1 MSNLFWSKIF
11 VISPFKKSSILS
23 SFHFTDAICNA
34 QVNPILGLKVV
45 LLCYICLWLVK
56 ITEEPGVGPT
66 GKREEEGL
74 SDWPRGEGKEPGEEE
89 LRDRREAL
97 HPPEREPDAPTGT
110 FCIVYV
116 IGTLNS
122 SVWWFKFCWF
132 CLGLVKL
139 HQYVRTIKTSSL
151 APAGAPARFG
161 N

>member
-34 QVNPILGLKVV
+34 QVNPILGLNVV

-56 ITEEPGVGPT
+56 ITEEPGVSPT

-139 HQYVRTIKTSSL
+139 HQYVCTIKTSS
-151 APAGAPARFG
+151 APADHLVH
-161 N
+161 

>member
-23 SFHFTDAICNA
+23 SFHFTGAICNA

-56 ITEEPGVGPT
+56 ITEEPGVSPT

-139 HQYVRTIKTSSL
+139 HQYVCTIKTSS
-151 APAGAPARFG
+151 APADHLVH
-161 N
+161 